1 LRGQLD
7 ALGGMSAME
16 RKVAWVFSI
25 AGLSWVFGD
34 PIRQVLAPV
43 LPFELANRHY
53 EALVAMVAAGVLA
66 FLGAL
71 PLVAIRRI
79 PVSALML
86 LGGSFAMAAGIEGSG
101 LSQWLGAQLEPLKSQ
116 PALVQLVLASFATVA
131 LSAVASNTATVNLML
146 NLLPPNLPL
155 LSMVTLASSCDFA
168 LPAGTPPNAIVFGSG
183 RVHLPS
189 MMRVG
194 AGLDVAAALLLV
206 GYGWLYLPLI
216 VP

>member
-1 LRGQLD
+1 T
-7 ALGGMSAME
+7 SSPME
-16 RKVAWVFSI
+16 RRVAWTFSV
-25 AGLSWVFGD
+25 AALLWVFGD
-34 PIRQVLAPV
+34 PLRRALAPA

-53 EALVAMVAAGVLA
+53 EAVVAMGAAGVLA
-66 FLGAL
+66 LARAL
-71 PLVAIRRI
+71 PLAALRRI

-86 LGGSFAMAAGIEGSG
+86 LGGSFAMAAGLEGSG
-101 LSQWLGAQLEPLKSQ
+101 LSQWLGTQLEPLASQ
-116 PALVQLVLASFATVA
+116 PPWARLTLASFATVA

-146 NLLPPNLPL
+146 TLLPPELPL

-194 AGLDVAAALLLV
+194 ALLDVAAAALLV
-206 GYGWLYLPLI
+206 AYGLFYLPLV
-216 VP
+216 VPP